1 MERTIL
7 DWAVYCLLFVWQL
20 PQNIVGAAMWLY
32 FKLMGDVEKIEAT
45 KWSVAYKS
53 TYMSGGISL
62 GSFCFL
68 SRYMATR
75 KEYVAHELKG
85 HTVDSRIMG
94 PFYLFIIGLPSL
106 LNAMFNFTR
115 CDFDFFTEKLANMHA
130 GLKVDKYCRLSFKNE
145 KTTV

>member
-7 DWAVYCLLFVWQL
+7 DWVIYCLLFIWQL

-45 KWSVAYKS
+45 KWSVAYES
-53 TYMSGGISL
+53 AYMSGGISL

-68 SRYMATR
+68 SQNLATE
-75 KEYVAHELKG
+75 KESVAHELKG

-106 LNAMFNFTR
+106 LNAMFSFTK
-115 CDFDFFTEKLANMHA
+115 CYFDFYTEVRSNRHA
-130 GLKVDKYCRLSFKNE
+130 GLGVDENCRLYFLNNKE
-145 KTTV
+145 K